1 VVESIPSKGHS
12 EPGAV
17 RMGLSWIK
25 FVPIVANS
33 GRFACARTA
42 ARQCLGRETQ
52 TWANQDDADAA
63 PLSGYCRLPYC
74 SAAYSATSKRTPVC
88 VTHVS
93 STSDR

>member
-1 VVESIPSKGHS
+1 
-12 EPGAV
+12 V

-52 TWANQDDADAA
+52 TWANQDDADPA
-63 PLSGYCRLPYC
+63 PISGYCRLPYYVE
-74 SAAYSATSKRTPVC
+74 SVVVVRNSGLARSTASQSTYSM
-88 VTHVS
+88 
-93 STSDR
+93 